1 MQLEFDFIAEMEKAE
16 RQNAIS
22 NIIPKLL
29 HFEEPKNDNE
39 WLLNYQYDFY
49 NGDMSAWHKLWTLSY
64 TVVHRMFTTQ
74 IRKNRLHYSF
84 DERYDRELYAVEYVL
99 RRFKKAKP
107 YFIRYDFLKQLK
119 GGVLHAIYYQT
130 KADKLVDFMSDEQ
143 LYTMRGEEQIAEND
157 EHQND

>member
-1 MQLEFDFIAEMEKAE
+1 MQLEFDFVAELDIAERKRLIAE
-16 RQNAIS
+16 TL
-22 NIIPKLL
+22 PKLPYYDN
-29 HFEEPKNDNE
+29 PKTE
-39 WLLNYQYDFY
+39 QEQLLNLQYDFY
-49 NGDMSAWHKLWTLSY
+49 NGDKFAWHKLWTLSFK
-64 TVVHRMFTTQ
+64 VVHRMFTTQ

-99 RRFKKAKP
+99 RRFKKTKP

-143 LYTMRGEEQIAEND
+143 LYLMRGEEQIAEND
-157 EHQND
+157 